1 MGSPS
6 CLRILSQAWATISM
20 ATNQWNSV
28 CTCVCV
34 FVMCKQL
41 VMKPHVTLTH
51 CVLRGVFGGTV
62 AFGLPAVRLCGVVY
76 IMLRVEGFTVYSVHA
91 LPVYYLCSMIL
102 GVSNSRHIA
111 APDLETYE

>member
-34 FVMCKQL
+34 FVMCKRL
-41 VMKPHVTLTH
+41 VIK
-51 CVLRGVFGGTV
+51 LRGVFGGTV
-62 AFGLPAVRLCGVVY
+62 AFGLPAMRLCGVVY

-91 LPVYYLCSMIL
+91 SALLVYYLCSMIL